1 MKNTY
6 IAVILG
12 AFVVFRALSSNGTT
26 PVALDVDHIRGVQ
39 VIDGKTCV
47 IYRRVITS
55 VAIPVEE
62 SIDEAVEKINA
73 AKSDD

>member
-6 IAVILG
+6 IAFVFG
-12 AFVVFRALSSNGTT
+12 AFVVFRALSTGGTT
-26 PVALDVDHIRGVQ
+26 QIALDVDRIRGVQ

-62 SIDEAVEKINA
+62 SINEAVEKINA
-73 AKSDD
+73 AKLDD